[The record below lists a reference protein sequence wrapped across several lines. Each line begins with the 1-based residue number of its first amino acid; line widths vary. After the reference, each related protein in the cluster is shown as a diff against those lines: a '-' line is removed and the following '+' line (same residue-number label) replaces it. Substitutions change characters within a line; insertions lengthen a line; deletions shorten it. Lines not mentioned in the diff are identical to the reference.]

1 VALLFLPWL
10 PTLIA
15 QQSHDLN
22 VSPRTASTLVD
33 QTLQAYGG
41 GLDSGHT
48 SLLGG
53 MLLVGLAV
61 LGVALGRRKALLPLL
76 LWLLPLGLV
85 LGLGLRSGLF
95 ELRYLDLGLPG
106 LVLLASA
113 GTLGLADLSARRLHA
128 LRPAVVAGLTG
139 LVLVHAAPG
148 LQRQFFDPSLFR
160 DDYRGV
166 VQAIMAEAQPEDAIL
181 LSAPN
186 QVEVF
191 DFYYHGPLAVFPLP
205 AQRPIDPADT
215 QRRLEAVKAE
225 HPRAWVVEWAM
236 QEADPRGV
244 IATWLA
250 QNGFQSSH
258 AWYGTLQ
265 LALISFSA
273 ADEPSQQLSVP
284 LDNGVVLDSYRAQ
297 MNGLKPGDTLPITL
311 VWRAVE
317 SPGPV
322 PWKVFTHVLDE
333 EQHVVAQRDSEPVDR
348 LQPTTSWQPGQVVED
363 HYGITLPAD
372 LVPGSYTLEIGMYQG
387 DHRATFQGR
396 GDHLILGSVDVRL

>member
-1 VALLFLPWL
+1 MVSGDLS
-10 PTLIA
+10 LIA
-15 QQSHDLN
+15 G
-22 VSPRTASTLVD
+22 VV
-33 QTLQAYGG
+33 
-41 GLDSGHT
+41 
-48 SLLGG
+48 
-53 MLLVGLAV
+53 LVGLAV
-61 LGVALGRRKALLPLL
+61 LGGVLGWRSALLPGL

-85 LGLGLRSGLF
+85 LTLGLRSGLF

-106 LVLLASA
+106 LMLLAGA
-113 GTLGLADLSARRLHA
+113 
-128 LRPAVVAGLTG
+128 AVTRVAGLSPVARRP
-139 LVLVHAAPG
+139 LAVALAALAVVPALPA

-166 VQAIMAEAQPEDAIL
+166 VQAITAEAQPNDAIL

-191 DFYYHGPLAVFPLP
+191 DFYYHGPLAVVPLP
-205 AQRPIDPADT
+205 AQRPIDPSDT
-215 QRRLEAVKAE
+215 QRRLEAVKSQ

-265 LALISFSA
+265 LALVSFDQ
-273 ADEPSQQLSVP
+273 ADEPAQAVSLP
-284 LDNGVVLDSYRAQ
+284 LDNGVVLDSYRAPLS
-297 MNGLKPGDTLPITL
+297 GLRAGDTLPITL
-311 VWRAVE
+311 VWRTVE
-317 SPGPV
+317 APGPV
-322 PWKVFTHVLDE
+322 PWKVFTHVLDA

-348 LQPTTSWQPGQVVED
+348 LQPTTAWQPGQVVED
-363 HYGITLPAD
+363 HYGITLPPD
-372 LVPGSYTLEIGMYQG
+372 LAPGSYTLEIGMYQG

-396 GDHLILGSVDVRL
+396 GDHLVLGTVQVQP